1 MNCKTVTI
9 NGRTETL
16 NVEPRRNLADYVRED
31 LLLTGTHVGCEQGI
45 CGACTVVRDG
55 RPVRSCL
62 TWATSC
68 EGSEIKTIESFDD
81 DPVMIRLREAFSQE
95 HALQCGFCTP
105 GMLITAQDIVR
116 RFAGKTISDQTIR
129 YELSG
134 NLCRCTGYVG
144 IVKAIRKVLDSY
156 DNEPTPELSIANTIG
171 SLDFPAL
178 DSIPLGESI
187 KQDTGGTTTR
197 SIEDGNGR
205 RIETQFD
212 IAYPASA
219 AWGVLRNELPAVVS
233 CLPGAE
239 LSSMN
244 EDGSLKGF
252 FNVRLGPISARING
266 EGKATFDDNKKQGH
280 VSGQGADS
288 RSNSRAKGTL
298 FFAVEELDDSNSRMT
313 VSISYEM
320 SGALA
325 QFSRGGLVEEIVGV
339 LIEQFQENFSRK
351 LAGKKPVNQASL
363 GIFKLTWIAFR
374 RWLRRFSIFR

>member
-9 NGRTETL
+9 NGRAEEL
-16 NVEPRRNLADYVRED
+16 NVEARRNLADYVRED

-68 EGSEIKTIESFDD
+68 GGSEVRTIESFDE
-81 DPVMIRLREAFSQE
+81 DPVMTRLREAFSQE

-116 RFAGKTISDQTIR
+116 RFAGETISDKIIR

-144 IVKAIRKVLDSY
+144 IVKAIQRVLDSY
-156 DNEPTPELSIANTIG
+156 SNEPKPEAAVSDTIEV
-171 SLDFPAL
+171 LDFPEL
-178 DSIPLGESI
+178 DSIPFGESI
-187 KQDTGGTTTR
+187 KPASGKTATR
-197 SIEDGNGR
+197 SMEDGNGR
-205 RIETQFD
+205 RIETQFE
-212 IAYPASA
+212 IAYPATV
-219 AWGVLRNELPAVVS
+219 AWTVLREELPAVVT

-244 EDGSLKGF
+244 EDGSLEGF
-252 FNVRLGPISARING
+252 FNVKLGPVSARISG
-266 EGKATFDDNKKQGH
+266 EGKATFDDSRKQGQ
-280 VSGQGADS
+280 VSGQGSDS

-298 FFAVEELDDSNSRMT
+298 FFEVEELDDSNSRMT

-320 SGALA
+320 TGALA
-325 QFSRGGLVEEIVGV
+325 QFSRGGLVEEIIGV
-339 LIEQFQENFSRK
+339 LIEQFQANFSRH
-351 LAGKKPVNQASL
+351 LAGEAPLKQAPL
-363 GIFKLTWIAFR
+363 GVLQLTWMAFR
-374 RWLRRFSIFR
+374 RWLRRFF